1 MSNEYKDALAEEM
14 WDFMDTLASAED
26 VFFEDKGDVL
36 SAVDLEL
43 FNEWRN
49 LCNAFQSFSEKAEA
63 ARHKLADNVYGE
75 WEE

>member
-14 WDFMDTLASAED
+14 WDFMDTLASAEN

-63 ARHKLADNVYGE
+63 ARAKLNCGAY
-75 WEE
+75 EED

>member
-26 VFFEDKGDVL
+26 VFFESKGDVL

-63 ARHKLADNVYGE
+63 ARHKLAGSE